1 MAEPAAQPAIKK
13 KPGVV
18 PSLTREAILIKALE
32 LADEQGIQNV
42 SMRKLAAALGKA
54 PMALYT
60 YFDSVQEIHAGVVA
74 LAFREVDADPIP
86 GERWDDTLRRTTRS
100 IRQMYLDHINAELYR
115 VELGG
120 YSAALEEH
128 TARIYALHSNQGIP
142 ADLLRRLWCLID
154 AFLGG
159 FMPAELQEIRDHP
172 EHPDPAGRP
181 WIETAETAYSEETFE
196 SGIEIIIAGVR
207 HLAAPD
213 PCDWHTPGA
222 EEVQPA

>member
-1 MAEPAAQPAIKK
+1 MRESAAQPAAKK

-18 PSLTREAILIKALE
+18 PSLTREEILAKAFE

-42 SMRKLAAALGKA
+42 SMRKLATALGKA

-60 YFDSVQEIHAGVVA
+60 YFDSVQEIYAGVVA

-86 GERWDDTLRRTTRS
+86 GERWDDTLRRTTSS
-100 IRQMYLDHINAELYR
+100 IRQMYLNHLNADLYK
-115 VELGG
+115 VEFGG
-120 YSAALEEH
+120 YSSALEEH

-159 FMPAELQEIRDHP
+159 FMAAELQELREHP
-172 EHPDPAGRP
+172 EHPDPAGRA
-181 WIETAETAYSEETFE
+181 WIETAETAYSEETFK
-196 SGIEIIIAGVR
+196 SGIEIIIAGVQR
-207 HLAAPD
+207 LAEPD
-213 PCDWHTPGA
+213 PCNWHTPCD
-222 EEVQPA
+222 